1 MIVDKHQYATLSHG
15 ILWMLHISNLF
26 HNLISILCQ
35 NAVRQN
41 NEPKKK
47 EMEIDGQIVR
57 IAFWDA
63 IFCAVCV
70 LANVVDQRSIPCI
83 LCTVYILQS

>member
-47 EMEIDGQIVR
+47 RWKLMVKL
-57 IAFWDA
+57 
-63 IFCAVCV
+63 CALHSGMQYSALCV
-70 LANVVDQRSIPCI
+70 SWQM
-83 LCTVYILQS
+83 